1 MALSLFRTVRGRLLA
16 LMVAIVL
23 PIACLTAAAA
33 VATYRTVFEAIET
46 SQMRAADDFAVRA
59 RVWYRGALRS
69 LVASAATIRAISPP
83 SDMCDRIAEKAL
95 AAVSGY
101 EALLLRVSGRPD
113 CIGGLDGSIPPG
125 ELTAVADQLAKRMPV
140 KLWGGTEFT
149 KARYDQV
156 TIAGRSF
163 LAIYSEFDGGDA
175 LLLTKPD
182 PLDDTFDL
190 GSSDKGMMAALLRRG
205 GDVVVARG
213 GAQAEASWLPAAEA
227 VPDPTAHWTATSRA
241 GPSRTYAARMVAEPD
256 LYVVVSF
263 DGSAEQAAKTQ
274 FYSLLLAPLLTLFL
288 LGLVY
293 MKAID
298 QHCVRWLR
306 GIEATARARSS
317 SASARVPLSDEM
329 PRDIRSV
336 AEAFNAM
343 VDEQEVRQSKLR
355 LALDDNRF
363 LVRELHHRVKNSL
376 QVVQSYIG
384 LAKRNHQGEARMA
397 LSDAECRVH
406 VLSAAYRFTLAD
418 GEMQPVRIDLFLD
431 DVVAMVS
438 SLIVARGQRLESR
451 IETQAALPI
460 DRIIP
465 LGFLIVDVASRA
477 LRAAPGIGL
486 ELAVTAAGDGI
497 IDVAISTDRD
507 IAQVAPP
514 RLFAGL
520 LMQIEAIEIS
530 PPQGRSL
537 GVWRLSHGTPRRND
551 AVQPGPSAGVIAT
564 PTLSPRKAPAG
575 PT

>member
-1 MALSLFRTVRGRLLA
+1 MPLSLFRTVRGRLLA

-33 VATYRTVFEAIET
+33 VATYRTVFEAIHT

-69 LVASAATIRAISPP
+69 LVTSATAIRAMSPP
-83 SDMCDRIAEKAL
+83 GDACERIAGKAL
-95 AAVSGY
+95 AAVSDY
-101 EALLLRVSGRPD
+101 EALLLRVPGRPD
-113 CIGGLDGSIPPG
+113 CLGGLDGSVPRG
-125 ELTAVADQLAKRMPV
+125 EIAAVADQLAMRAPI
-140 KLWGGTEFT
+140 KLWVGTEFT

-156 TIAGRSF
+156 TVAGRSY
-163 LAIYSEFDGGDA
+163 LAIYSQFDEGDA
-175 LLLTKPD
+175 LLLTRPD
-182 PLDDTFDL
+182 PLDDVFDL
-190 GSSDKGMMAALLRRG
+190 GSNDKDMMAALVRKG
-205 GDVVVARG
+205 GEVVVARG
-213 GAQAEASWLPAAEA
+213 GAQADASWLPKTEA
-227 VPDPTAHWTATSRA
+227 VPEPTAHWTGPSRA
-241 GPSRTYAARMVAEPD
+241 GPGRTYAARMVAEPD

-263 DGSAEQAAKTQ
+263 DGKAEQAATAQ
-274 FYSLLLAPLLTLFL
+274 FYALLLAPLLTLAL

-306 GIEATARARSS
+306 GIEATARARS
-317 SASARVPLSDEM
+317 ASAGAHVPLSDDM

-336 AEAFNAM
+336 AEAFNTM
-343 VDEQEVRQSKLR
+343 VDEQEVRQSRLR
-355 LALDDNRF
+355 RALDDNRF

-384 LAKRNHQGEARMA
+384 LTKRDHQGEARMA

-431 DVVAMVS
+431 DVAAMIS
-438 SLIVARGQRLESR
+438 SLILARTQRLESR
-451 IETQAALPI
+451 IETAAALPI

-465 LGFLIVDVASRA
+465 LGFLIVDVVTRA
-477 LRAAPGIGL
+477 LRAAPGIGV
-486 ELAVTAAGDGI
+486 EIAVTNAGEGV
-497 IDVAISTDRD
+497 IDVAITTDRD
-507 IAQVAPP
+507 APQIAPP

-520 LMQIEAIEIS
+520 LMQIEAVEIS

-537 GVWRLSHGTPRRND
+537 GVWRLGHGAPRKD
-551 AVQPGPSAGVIAT
+551 EEAQSSSSAGVIST

>member
-33 VATYRTVFEAIET
+33 VATYRTVFEAIQT
-46 SQMRAADDFAVRA
+46 AQTRAADDFAVRA

-69 LVASAATIRAISPP
+69 LVTSASAIRAVSPA
-83 SDMCDRIAEKAL
+83 SDTCDRIAEKAV

-101 EALLLRVSGRPD
+101 QALLLRVSGRPD
-113 CIGGLDGSIPPG
+113 CVGGLDGRIPAN
-125 ELTAVADQLAKRMPV
+125 ELAAVADKLAARPPI

-149 KARYDQV
+149 KARYDQI
-156 TIAGRSF
+156 TLAGRSY
-163 LAIYSEFDGGDA
+163 LAIYSEFDEGDA

-182 PLDDTFDL
+182 PLDDVFEL
-190 GSSDKGMMAALLRRG
+190 GSNDKGMMAALLRTG
-205 GDVVVARG
+205 GEVVVARG
-213 GAQAEASWLPAAEA
+213 GARADASWLPEVETVPNETIYWAA
-227 VPDPTAHWTATSRA
+227 PSRA
-241 GPSRTYAARMVAEPD
+241 GPGRTYAARMVAEPN

-263 DGSAEQAAKTQ
+263 DGTAEQAARTQ
-274 FYSLLLAPLLTLFL
+274 FYALLLAPLLTLAL

-306 GIEATARARSS
+306 SIEKTARARSS
-317 SASARVPLSDEM
+317 SAGAHVPLADEM

-336 AEAFNAM
+336 AEAFNTM

-384 LAKRNHQGEARMA
+384 LTKRDHQGEARMA

-431 DVVAMVS
+431 DVVAMIS
-438 SLIVARGQRLESR
+438 SLVLARTQRLESR
-451 IETQAALPI
+451 IETEAALPI

-465 LGFLIVDVASRA
+465 LGFLIVDVVTRA
-477 LRAAPGIGL
+477 LRAAPGIGID
-486 ELAVTAAGDGI
+486 LAVTNAGDGL
-497 IDVAISTDRD
+497 IDVAITADRD
-507 IAQVAPP
+507 PPLIAPP

-537 GVWRLSHGTPRRND
+537 GVWRLAHGAPRKD
-551 AVQPGPSAGVIAT
+551 DEAQPSLSAGVIAT
-564 PTLSPRKAPAG
+564 PTPSPRKAPAG

>member
-33 VATYRTVFEAIET
+33 VATYRTVFEAIQT
-46 SQMRAADDFAVRA
+46 SHTRAADDFAVRT

-69 LVASAATIRAISPP
+69 LVVSATAICAMPPASDACDRVAERAI
-83 SDMCDRIAEKAL
+83 

-113 CIGGLDGSIPPG
+113 CLSGLGSSIAHS
-125 ELTAVADQLAKRMPV
+125 ELTAIANQLAIRPPI
-140 KLWGGTEFT
+140 KLWGSTEFA
-149 KARYDQV
+149 KGRYDQV
-156 TIAGRSF
+156 SITGRSY
-163 LAIYSEFDGGDA
+163 LAIYAEFDEGDA

-182 PLDDTFDL
+182 PLDDVFDL
-190 GSSDKGMMAALLRRG
+190 GSGDAGMMAALVRRG
-205 GDVVVARG
+205 GEVVVARG
-213 GAQAEASWLPAAEA
+213 GAQADASWLPKVET
-227 VPDPTAHWTATSRA
+227 VPEQTAQWTASSRV
-241 GPSRTYAARMVAEPD
+241 GPGRAYAARMVAEPD

-263 DGSAEQAAKTQ
+263 DGKAEQAAMTL
-274 FYSLLLAPLLTLFL
+274 FYTLLLAPLLTLAL

-306 GIEATARARSS
+306 GIEATARARAS

-336 AEAFNAM
+336 AEAFNTM

-384 LAKRNHQGEARMA
+384 LTKRDHQGEARMA

-431 DVVAMVS
+431 DVIAMIS
-438 SLIVARGQRLESR
+438 SLILARTQRLESR
-451 IETQAALPI
+451 IETEATLPI

-465 LGFLIVDVASRA
+465 LGFLIVDVVTRA
-477 LRAAPGIGL
+477 LRAAPGIAID
-486 ELAVTAAGDGI
+486 LAVTHAEANL
-497 IDVAISTDRD
+497 IDIAITTDRD
-507 IAQVAPP
+507 APRIAPP

-537 GVWRLSHGTPRRND
+537 GIWRLGHGFPHQGD
-551 AVQPGPSAGVIAT
+551 AAQPSPSVGVIAT
-564 PTLSPRKAPAG
+564 PTLSPTKAPAG

>member
-16 LMVAIVL
+16 LMIAIVL

-46 SQMRAADDFAVRA
+46 SQARAADDFAVRA

-69 LVASAATIRAISPP
+69 LVTSAAAIRAVYPA
-83 SDMCDRIAEKAL
+83 SDTCDRVAEKAI

-101 EALLLRVSGRPD
+101 EAMLLRVSGRPD
-113 CIGGLDGSIPPG
+113 CIGGLGSGLPLG
-125 ELTAVADQLAKRMPV
+125 ELGAVADQLARRPPI

-156 TIAGRSF
+156 TIAGRSY
-163 LAIYSEFDGGDA
+163 LAIYSEFDEGDA

-182 PLDDTFDL
+182 PLDDVFDL
-190 GSSDKGMMAALLRRG
+190 GSIDKGMMAALLRRG
-205 GDVVVARG
+205 GEVVVARG
-213 GAQAEASWLPAAEA
+213 GAQADASWLPKEETT
-227 VPDPTAHWTATSRA
+227 PDQTTQWTAPSRA
-241 GPSRTYAARMVAEPD
+241 GPSRTYAARMVAEPE

-263 DGSAEQAAKTQ
+263 DGMAEQAAKTQ
-274 FYSLLLAPLLTLFL
+274 FYILLLAPLLTLTL

-317 SASARVPLSDEM
+317 SAGARVPLSDEM

-336 AEAFNAM
+336 GEAFNAM

-384 LAKRNHQGEARMA
+384 LTKRDHKGEARMA

-465 LGFLIVDVASRA
+465 LGFLIVDVISRA
-477 LRAAPGIGL
+477 LRAAPGIGI
-486 ELAVTAAGDGI
+486 ELAVTKAGEGS
-497 IDVAISTDRD
+497 IDVAITTDRD
-507 IAQVAPP
+507 TVQIAPP

-520 LMQIEAIEIS
+520 LMQIEAVEIS

-537 GVWRLSHGTPRRND
+537 GAWRLGHGTART
-551 AVQPGPSAGVIAT
+551 AAA
-564 PTLSPRKAPAG
+564 
-575 PT
+575 

>member
-33 VATYRTVFEAIET
+33 VATYRTVFEAIQT
-46 SQMRAADDFAVRA
+46 SQARAADDFAVRA

-69 LVASAATIRAISPP
+69 LVASATAIRAVAPP
-83 SDMCDRIAEKAL
+83 ADSCERIAEKAI

-101 EALLLRVSGRPD
+101 EALLLRVSGQPD
-113 CIGGLDGSIPPG
+113 CVGGIGNNIAPG
-125 ELTAVADQLAKRMPV
+125 ALAATADQLATRTPI

-149 KARYDQV
+149 KARYGQV
-156 TIAGRSF
+156 TIAGRSY
-163 LAIYSEFDGGDA
+163 LAVYSEFDEGDA

-182 PLDDTFDL
+182 PLDDVFEL

-205 GDVVVARG
+205 GEVVVARG
-213 GAQAEASWLPAAEA
+213 GAQADASWLPKAET
-227 VPDPTAHWTATSRA
+227 VPEPTEHWTAPSRA

-263 DGSAEQAAKTQ
+263 DGTAEQAAKTQ
-274 FYSLLLAPLLTLFL
+274 FYALLLAPLLTLTL

-306 GIEATARARSS
+306 SIEATARARSS
-317 SASARVPLSDEM
+317 SASARVPLSEEM

-384 LAKRNHQGEARMA
+384 LAKRDRQGEARMA

-431 DVVAMVS
+431 DVVAMIS
-438 SLIVARGQRLESR
+438 SLILARTQRLESR
-451 IETQAALPI
+451 IETQSVLPI

-465 LGFLIVDVASRA
+465 LGFLVVDVVSRA

-486 ELAVTAAGDGI
+486 ELAVANAGDGI
-497 IDVAISTDRD
+497 LDIAISTDRE
-507 IAQVAPP
+507 IPQIAPP

-520 LMQIEAIEIS
+520 LTQIEAVEIS

-537 GVWRLSHGTPRRND
+537 GVWRLGHGVPSQAD
-551 AVQPGPSAGVIAT
+551 EAQPSPSAGAIST
-564 PTLSPRKAPAG
+564 PTLSPRKAPVG

>member
-33 VATYRTVFEAIET
+33 VATYRTVFEAIQT
-46 SQMRAADDFAVRA
+46 AQTRAADDFAVRS

-69 LVASAATIRAISPP
+69 LVTSATAIRTVSPAPDACGQIAGKTI
-83 SDMCDRIAEKAL
+83 

-113 CIGGLDGSIPPG
+113 CIGGLDGRIPPG
-125 ELTAVADQLAKRMPV
+125 ELVVVANQLSSRPAI

-156 TIAGRSF
+156 TVAGRSY
-163 LAIYSEFDGGDA
+163 LAIYSEFDEGDA
-175 LLLTKPD
+175 LLLTRPD
-182 PLDDTFDL
+182 PLDDVFDL
-190 GSSDKGMMAALLRRG
+190 GGNDKGMMAALLRRG
-205 GDVVVARG
+205 GEVVVARG
-213 GAQAEASWLPAAEA
+213 GAQADSSWLPTTET
-227 VPDPTAHWTATSRA
+227 VPDETAHWTAPSRA
-241 GPSRTYAARMVAEPD
+241 GPGRAYAARMVAEPD

-263 DGSAEQAAKTQ
+263 DGKAEQAATTL
-274 FYSLLLAPLLTLFL
+274 FYTLLLAPLLTLTL

-306 GIEATARARSS
+306 GIEKTARARSS

-336 AEAFNAM
+336 AEAFNTM
-343 VDEQEVRQSKLR
+343 VDEQEVRQSRLR

-384 LAKRNHQGEARMA
+384 LTKRDHQGEARMA

-431 DVVAMVS
+431 DVVAMIS
-438 SLIVARGQRLESR
+438 SLILARTQRLESR
-451 IETQAALPI
+451 IETEAALPI

-465 LGFLIVDVASRA
+465 LGFLIVDVVTRV
-477 LRAAPGIGL
+477 LRAAPGIGID
-486 ELAVTAAGDGI
+486 LAVTKAGENL
-497 IDVAISTDRD
+497 IDIAIMADRD
-507 IAQVAPP
+507 APRIAPP

-520 LMQIEAIEIS
+520 LMQIEAVEIS

-537 GVWRLSHGTPRRND
+537 GVWRLGHGVPHKGD
-551 AVQPGPSAGVIAT
+551 EVQPSPSADVIAT
-564 PTLSPRKAPAG
+564 PTLSPMKAPVG

>member
-33 VATYRTVFEAIET
+33 VATYRTVYEAIET
-46 SQMRAADDFAVRA
+46 AQTRAADDFAVRT

-69 LVASAATIRAISPP
+69 LVASVSTIRAVSPP
-83 SDMCDRIAEKAL
+83 SDMCGRVAEKAI

-101 EALLLRVSGRPD
+101 EALLLRVSGQPD
-113 CIGGLDGSIPPG
+113 CIGGLDASIPPG
-125 ELTAVADQLAKRMPV
+125 GLVAVAGQLAARPPI
-140 KLWGGTEFT
+140 KLWGGTEFA

-156 TIAGRSF
+156 TIAGRSY
-163 LAIYSEFDGGDA
+163 LAVYSEFDEGDA
-175 LLLTKPD
+175 LLLAKPD

-190 GSSDKGMMAALLRRG
+190 GSGDKGMMAALLRRG

-213 GAQAEASWLPAAEA
+213 GAQADASWLPKVEI
-227 VPDPTAHWTATSRA
+227 VPDQMVHWAADSRA
-241 GPSRTYAARMVAEPD
+241 GRSRTYAARMVAEPD

-263 DGSAEQAAKTQ
+263 DGTAEQAAKTQ
-274 FYSLLLAPLLTLFL
+274 FYTLLLAPLLTLAL

-306 GIEATARARSS
+306 GIEATARARSTS
-317 SASARVPLSDEM
+317 TSARVPLSDEM

-355 LALDDNRF
+355 LALEDNRF

-384 LAKRNHQGEARMA
+384 LTKRDHQGEARMA

-431 DVVAMVS
+431 DVVAMIS
-438 SLIVARGQRLESR
+438 SLILSRTQRLESR
-451 IETQAALPI
+451 IETEAALPI

-465 LGFLIVDVASRA
+465 LGFLIVDVVTRA
-477 LRAAPGIGL
+477 LRAAPGIGID
-486 ELAVTAAGDGI
+486 LAVTKAADDR
-497 IDVAISTDRD
+497 IDIAITADRD
-507 IAQVAPP
+507 PPLIAPP

-520 LMQIEAIEIS
+520 LMQIEATEIS

-537 GVWRLSHGTPRRND
+537 GVWRLAHN
-551 AVQPGPSAGVIAT
+551 
-564 PTLSPRKAPAG
+564 SPRKNAE
-575 PT
+575 T

>member
-69 LVASAATIRAISPP
+69 LVTSAAAIRAVSPA
-83 SDMCDRIAEKAL
+83 SDSCDRIAEKAI

-101 EALLLRVSGRPD
+101 EALLLRVTGRPD
-113 CIGGLDGSIPPG
+113 CVGGLDGSIPRS
-125 ELTAVADQLAKRMPV
+125 ELAAVAGQLAKLPAV

-156 TIAGRSF
+156 TIAGRSY
-163 LAIYSEFDGGDA
+163 LAVYSEFDEGDA
-175 LLLTKPD
+175 LLLSKPD
-182 PLDDTFDL
+182 PLDDVFDL
-190 GSSDKGMMAALLRRG
+190 GGTDKGMMAALLRRG
-205 GDVVVARG
+205 GEVVVARG
-213 GAQAEASWLPAAEA
+213 GAQAEASWLPKEEI
-227 VPDPTAHWTATSRA
+227 VPEQTAHWSAPSRA
-241 GPSRTYAARMVAEPD
+241 GSSRTYAARMVAEPD

-263 DGSAEQAAKTQ
+263 DGSAERAATTQ
-274 FYSLLLAPLLTLFL
+274 FYTLLLAPLLTLTL

-306 GIEATARARSS
+306 GIEATARARSR

-384 LAKRNHQGEARMA
+384 LTKRDHKGEARMA

-486 ELAVTAAGDGI
+486 ELAVTNAGEGV
-497 IDVAISTDRD
+497 IDVAITTDRD
-507 IAQVAPP
+507 TAQIAPP

-520 LMQIEAIEIS
+520 LMQIEAVEIS
-530 PPQGRSL
+530 PPQGRNL
-537 GVWRLSHGTPRRND
+537 GVWRLGHGVPHTSG
-551 AVQPGPSAGVIAT
+551 AVQPNPSAGVIST

>member
-16 LMVAIVL
+16 LMIAIVL

-33 VATYRTVFEAIET
+33 VATYRTVFEAIQT
-46 SQMRAADDFAVRA
+46 SQTRAADDFAVRA

-69 LVASAATIRAISPP
+69 LVASSSAIRAVSPAAD
-83 SDMCDRIAEKAL
+83 SCDRIAEKAI
-95 AAVSGY
+95 AAVPGY
-101 EALLLRVSGRPD
+101 EAFLLRVAGRPD
-113 CIGGLDGSIPPG
+113 CVGGLDGSIPRSK
-125 ELTAVADQLAKRMPV
+125 LAAVAGQLATRPPV

-156 TIAGRSF
+156 TIAGRSY
-163 LAIYSEFDGGDA
+163 LAIHSEFDEGDA
-175 LLLTKPD
+175 LLLSKPD
-182 PLDDTFDL
+182 PLDDVFDL
-190 GSSDKGMMAALLRRG
+190 GGNDKGMMAALLRRG
-205 GDVVVARG
+205 GQVVVARG
-213 GAQAEASWLPAAEA
+213 GAQSEASWLPKIES
-227 VPDPTAHWTATSRA
+227 VPDRTAHWTAPSRG
-241 GPSRTYAARMVAEPD
+241 GPSRNYAARMVSEPD
-256 LYVVVSF
+256 LYVLVSF
-263 DGSAEQAAKTQ
+263 DGSAERAATTQ
-274 FYSLLLAPLLTLFL
+274 FYILLLAPLLTLTL

-317 SASARVPLSDEM
+317 SAGARVPLSDQM
-329 PRDIRSV
+329 PCDIRSV

-343 VDEQEVRQSKLR
+343 VDEQEVRQNKLR

-384 LAKRNHQGEARMA
+384 LAKRDHKGEARMA

-451 IETQAALPI
+451 IGTQATLPI

-465 LGFLIVDVASRA
+465 LGLLIVDVASRA
-477 LRAAPGIGL
+477 LRAAPGLGL
-486 ELAVTAAGDGI
+486 ELAVTNAGEGI
-497 IDVAISTDRD
+497 IDIAITTDRD
-507 IAQVAPP
+507 TAQIAPP

-520 LMQIEAIEIS
+520 LMQIEAVEIS

-537 GVWRLSHGTPRRND
+537 GVWRLGHGALRKVEE
-551 AVQPGPSAGVIAT
+551 AQPGAPAGVIST
-564 PTLSPRKAPAG
+564 PTLSPRNAPVG

>member
-69 LVASAATIRAISPP
+69 LVASAATIRAVSPP
-83 SDMCDRIAEKAL
+83 PDMCDRIAEKAL

-101 EALLLRVSGRPD
+101 EAVLLRVGGRPD
-113 CIGGLDGSIPPG
+113 CVGRLDGSIPPG
-125 ELTAVADQLAKRMPV
+125 ELTAVADQLATRPPI

-149 KARYDQV
+149 KARYGQV

-175 LLLTKPD
+175 LLLSKPD

-213 GAQAEASWLPAAEA
+213 GAQADASWLPRAET
-227 VPDPTAHWTATSRA
+227 VPDQAAHWSAPSRG
-241 GPSRTYAARMVAEPD
+241 GPSRTYAVRMVAEPE

-263 DGSAEQAAKTQ
+263 DGTAEQAAKTQ
-274 FYSLLLAPLLTLFL
+274 FYTLLLAPLLTLTL

-306 GIEATARARSS
+306 GIETTARARST

-438 SLIVARGQRLESR
+438 SLILARGQRLESR

-465 LGFLIVDVASRA
+465 LGFLIVDVVSRA

-497 IDVAISTDRD
+497 IDIAISTDRD
-507 IAQVAPP
+507 TTQIAPP

-551 AVQPGPSAGVIAT
+551 VVQPGPSAGVIAT

>member
-69 LVASAATIRAISPP
+69 LIASATTIRAVSPD
-83 SDMCDRIAEKAL
+83 SDTCNRIAEKAI

-101 EALLLRVSGRPD
+101 EALLLRVPGRPD
-113 CIGGLDGSIPPG
+113 CIGAQESGIPPS
-125 ELTAVADQLAKRMPV
+125 ELKAAANQLAAQMPV
-140 KLWGGTEFT
+140 KFWGGTEFT

-156 TIAGRSF
+156 TIAGRSY
-163 LAIYSEFDGGDA
+163 LAVYSELDEGNA
-175 LLLTKPD
+175 LLLTLPE
-182 PLDDTFDL
+182 PLDRTFDL

-213 GAQAEASWLPAAEA
+213 GAQADASWLPRTEMAPEQ
-227 VPDPTAHWTATSRA
+227 TAHWTAPSRA

-263 DGSAEQAAKTQ
+263 DGTAEQAAKAQ
-274 FYSLLLAPLLTLFL
+274 FYTLLLAPLLTLTL

-376 QVVQSYIG
+376 QVVQSYLG
-384 LAKRNHQGEARMA
+384 LAKRDRQGESRMA

-418 GEMQPVRIDLFLD
+418 GEMQPVRIDLFID

-438 SLIVARGQRLESR
+438 SLILARTQRLESR
-451 IETQAALPI
+451 IETQATLPI

-465 LGFLIVDVASRA
+465 LGFLLVDVISRA
-477 LRAAPGIGL
+477 LRAAPGIGI
-486 ELAVTAAGDGI
+486 ELAVTNAGENN
-497 IDVAISTDRD
+497 IDVAITTDRETTL
-507 IAQVAPP
+507 VAPP

-520 LMQIEAIEIS
+520 LMQIEAVEIT

-537 GVWRLSHGTPRRND
+537 GVWRISHD
-551 AVQPGPSAGVIAT
+551 AQRKGIDDQTSPSAGVIST
-564 PTLSPRKAPAG
+564 PTPSPTKAPAG
-575 PT
+575 PI

>member
-33 VATYRTVFEAIET
+33 VATYRTVFEAIQT
-46 SQMRAADDFAVRA
+46 AQTRAADDFAVRT

-69 LVASAATIRAISPP
+69 LVASATAIRAMPPP
-83 SDMCDRIAEKAL
+83 SDTCDRIAERAI

-113 CIGGLDGSIPPG
+113 CLGGLDGSIAHS
-125 ELTAVADQLAKRMPV
+125 ELTAIASQLASRPPI
-140 KLWGGTEFT
+140 KLWGGIEFA
-149 KARYDQV
+149 KARYAQV
-156 TIAGRSF
+156 TIAGRSH
-163 LAIYSEFDGGDA
+163 LAIYTRFDEGDA

-182 PLDDTFDL
+182 PLDDVFDL
-190 GSSDKGMMAALLRRG
+190 GSSDAGMMAALVRRG
-205 GDVVVARG
+205 GEVVVARG
-213 GAQAEASWLPAAEA
+213 GAQADASWLPKAET
-227 VPDPTAHWTATSRA
+227 VPEQTALWTASSRA
-241 GPSRTYAARMVAEPD
+241 GPGRAYAARMVAEPD

-263 DGSAEQAAKTQ
+263 DGRAEQAATTL
-274 FYSLLLAPLLTLFL
+274 FYTLLLAPLLTLAL

-306 GIEATARARSS
+306 GIEATARARAS

-336 AEAFNAM
+336 AEAFNTM
-343 VDEQEVRQSKLR
+343 VDEQEIRQSRLR

-384 LAKRNHQGEARMA
+384 LTKRDHQGEARMA

-431 DVVAMVS
+431 DVVAMIS
-438 SLIVARGQRLESR
+438 SLILARTQRLESR
-451 IETQAALPI
+451 IETEAALPI

-465 LGFLIVDVASRA
+465 LGFLIVDVVTRA
-477 LRAAPGIGL
+477 LRAAPGIGID
-486 ELAVTAAGDGI
+486 LAVTHAGENL
-497 IDVAISTDRD
+497 IDIAITTDRD
-507 IAQVAPP
+507 APRIAPP

-520 LMQIEAIEIS
+520 LMQIEAVEIS

-537 GVWRLSHGTPRRND
+537 GVWRLGHGIEHQGD
-551 AVQPGPSAGVIAT
+551 AAQPSPSAGVIAT
-564 PTLSPRKAPAG
+564 PTLSPMKAPAG

>member
-16 LMVAIVL
+16 LMIAIVL

-46 SQMRAADDFAVRA
+46 AQVRAADDFAVRA

-69 LVASAATIRAISPP
+69 LVVGAATIRAASPP
-83 SDMCDRIAEKAL
+83 SQMCDRIAEKAL
-95 AAVSGY
+95 GAVSGY

-113 CIGGLDGSIPPG
+113 CVGGLDASIPAS
-125 ELTAVADQLAKRMPV
+125 ELAAVAGQLASRAPIA
-140 KLWGGTEFT
+140 LWGGTEFT
-149 KARYDQV
+149 RARYDQV
-156 TIAGRSF
+156 TIAGRSY
-163 LAIYSEFDGGDA
+163 LAVYSKFDEGDA

-182 PLDDTFDL
+182 PLDDVFDL
-190 GSSDKGMMAALLRRG
+190 GGSDKGMMAALLRRG

-213 GAQAEASWLPAAEA
+213 GAQADGSWLPKAEV
-227 VPDPTAHWTATSRA
+227 VPDQAEHWSAQSRA

-263 DGSAEQAAKTQ
+263 DGTAEQAAKAQ
-274 FYSLLLAPLLTLFL
+274 FYALLLAPLLTLTL

-306 GIEATARARSS
+306 SIEKTARARSS
-317 SASARVPLSDEM
+317 SASVHVPLTEEM

-343 VDEQEVRQSKLR
+343 VDEQEVRQNKLR

-384 LAKRNHQGEARMA
+384 LTKRDHKGEARMA

-438 SLIVARGQRLESR
+438 SLILARTQRLDSR

-465 LGFLIVDVASRA
+465 LGFLIVDVISRA
-477 LRAAPGIGL
+477 LRAAPGIGI
-486 ELAVTAAGDGI
+486 ELAVTNAGDGI
-497 IDVAISTDRD
+497 IDVAITTDRD
-507 IAQVAPP
+507 TPQIAPP

-520 LMQIEAIEIS
+520 LMQIEAIEVS
-530 PPQGRSL
+530 SPQGRSL
-537 GVWRLSHGTPRRND
+537 GVWRLSHGVPRKE
-551 AVQPGPSAGVIAT
+551 AEAQPSPSAGVIST
-564 PTLSPRKAPAG
+564 PTPSPTKAPAG
-575 PT
+575 PI

>member
-46 SQMRAADDFAVRA
+46 SQMRTADDFAVRA

-83 SDMCDRIAEKAL
+83 AETCERIAEKAI

-101 EALLLRVSGRPD
+101 EALLLRVSNRPD
-113 CIGGLDGSIPPG
+113 CIGGLDGSIPRR
-125 ELTAVADQLAKRMPV
+125 ELTAVADQLAKRAPI

-156 TIAGRSF
+156 TIAGRSY
-163 LAIYSEFDGGDA
+163 LAVYSEFDEGDA

-205 GDVVVARG
+205 GNVVVARG
-213 GAQAEASWLPAAEA
+213 GAQAVSTWLPQVEA
-227 VPDPTAHWTATSRA
+227 VPEHSAHWSAPSQA
-241 GPSRTYAARMVAEPD
+241 GPNRTYAARMVAEPD

-263 DGSAEQAAKTQ
+263 DGSAEQAANTQ
-274 FYSLLLAPLLTLFL
+274 FYTLLLAPLLTLTL

-306 GIEATARARSS
+306 DIEATARARSS
-317 SASARVPLSDEM
+317 SASARVQISNEM

-336 AEAFNAM
+336 AEAFNTM

-438 SLIVARGQRLESR
+438 SLILARGQRLESR

-465 LGFLIVDVASRA
+465 LGFLIVDVVSRA
-477 LRAAPGIGL
+477 LRGAPGIGL

-507 IAQVAPP
+507 TTQIAPP

-520 LMQIEAIEIS
+520 LMQIEAVEIS
-530 PPQGRSL
+530 PPHGRSL
-537 GVWRLSHGTPRRND
+537 GVWRLSHGTPRRD
-551 AVQPGPSAGVIAT
+551 DETQPSLSTGVIST

>member
-33 VATYRTVFEAIET
+33 VATYRTVFEAIQT
-46 SQMRAADDFAVRA
+46 SQARAADDFAVRA

-69 LVASAATIRAISPP
+69 LVASSTAIRAAAPAADS
-83 SDMCDRIAEKAL
+83 CGRIAEKAI
-95 AAVSGY
+95 AAVYGY
-101 EALLLRVSGRPD
+101 ESLLLRVSGQPD
-113 CIGGLDGSIPPG
+113 CVGGLGGSIPRG
-125 ELTAVADQLAKRMPV
+125 ELTAVANQLATRPPI

-149 KARYDQV
+149 RARYDQV
-156 TIAGRSF
+156 TIAGRSY

-213 GAQAEASWLPAAEA
+213 GAQADASWLPNAEI
-227 VPDPTAHWTATSRA
+227 VPEPTAHWVARSRA
-241 GPSRTYAARMVAEPD
+241 GPSRAYAARMVAEPD
-256 LYVVVSF
+256 LYVVASF
-263 DGSAEQAAKTQ
+263 DGTAEQAARTQ
-274 FYSLLLAPLLTLFL
+274 FYILLLAPLLTLTL

-306 GIEATARARSS
+306 GIETTARARSS
-317 SASARVPLSDEM
+317 SASAHVPLSDEM

-384 LAKRNHQGEARMA
+384 LTKRDHRGEARMA

-431 DVVAMVS
+431 DVVAMVF
-438 SLIVARGQRLESR
+438 SLILARGQRLESR
-451 IETQAALPI
+451 IETQAVLPI

-465 LGFLIVDVASRA
+465 LGFLIVDVVSRV
-477 LRAAPGIGL
+477 LRTAPGIGL

-497 IDVAISTDRD
+497 LDIAISSDRD
-507 IAQVAPP
+507 TTQIAPP

-520 LMQIEAIEIS
+520 LMQIEAVEIS

-537 GVWRLSHGTPRRND
+537 GVWRLSHGAQRQSD
-551 AVQPGPSAGVIAT
+551 EAQPSLSTGVIST
-564 PTLSPRKAPAG
+564 PTLSPRKAPVG